1 MCISAVLSCVAAM
14 NTSMTSLSPDNK
26 LFVAPMMEWTD
37 RHCRS
42 LHRLLSPNA
51 VLYTEMVTAA
61 AIRHGDRERLLGFS
75 PAEQPVVLQVG
86 GSDPGLLAE
95 AAKAG
100 AEFGYDEINL
110 NCGCPSDRVQAGRFG
125 ACLMA
130 EPALVA
136 ECVAAMAA
144 AQPRPVTVKTRIGID
159 DSAGYEFLARFIET
173 VAAAG
178 CAHFIIHARKAW
190 LKGLSPRENREVPPL
205 DYGMAYRL
213 KREFPAL
220 AVSVNGGISDLA
232 AIDAH
237 LGQLDGVMIG
247 REAYQN
253 PWFLAEAEQHLYQ
266 AAPTTR
272 AGIVQAYL
280 PYIESQLA
288 RGVPLHAITRH
299 MLGLFNGQ
307 RGGRQWR
314 RFLSENAHRAGAG
327 IAVVENALQLVA
339 EREYVAAA

>member
-1 MCISAVLSCVAAM
+1 MIVLYKTM
-14 NTSMTSLSPDNK
+14 LSPR
-26 LFVAPMMEWTD
+26 LSVAPMMDWTD

-42 LHRLLSPNA
+42 FHRLLAPHA

-61 AIRHGDRERLLGFS
+61 AIKHGDRERLLRFS
-75 PAEQPVVLQVG
+75 PAEHPVVLQLG
-86 GSDPGLLAE
+86 GSDPALLAE
-95 AAKAG
+95 AAAAG
-100 AEFGYDEINL
+100 AAFGYDEINL

-136 ECVAAMAA
+136 DCVAAMAE

-159 DSAGYEFLARFIET
+159 DSNGYEFLSRFIET

-190 LKGLSPRENREVPPL
+190 LKGLSPKENREVPPL
-205 DYGMAYRL
+205 DYEMAYRL
-213 KREFPAL
+213 KRDFPHL
-220 AVSVNGGISDLA
+220 MLSVNGGIQSLT

-237 LGQLDGVMIG
+237 LGQIDSVMIG

-253 PWFLAEAEQHLYQ
+253 PWFLAEVEQHLFDTPH
-266 AAPTTR
+266 ASRTE
-272 AGIVQAYL
+272 IIQAYL
-280 PYIESQLA
+280 PYVEAQLA
-288 RGVPLHAITRH
+288 RGVPLQAITKH

-307 RGGRQWR
+307 RGGRLWR
-314 RFLSENAHRAGAG
+314 RYLSENTHRAGAG
-327 IAVVENALQLVA
+327 IAVLEAALGLIGDQDLQAVA
-339 EREYVAAA
+339 